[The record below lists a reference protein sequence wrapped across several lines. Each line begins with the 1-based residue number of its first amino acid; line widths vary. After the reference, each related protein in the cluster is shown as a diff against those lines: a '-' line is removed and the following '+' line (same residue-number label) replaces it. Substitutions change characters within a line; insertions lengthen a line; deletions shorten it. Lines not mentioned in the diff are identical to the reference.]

1 MSYLDDLN
9 LSPNHSR
16 PFVKLF
22 LDLSGCEN
30 LPKKKIIVYTLQQG
44 GVLWMNRGGYS
55 IQMDVSEHGEG
66 T

>member
-30 LPKKKIIVYTLQQG
+30 LPEKNNHCLHLTARRGAMDEQRRIINSDGYT
-44 GVLWMNRGGYS
+44 
-55 IQMDVSEHGEG
+55 
-66 T
+66 